1 MLKIRLARHGAKKRP
16 FYHVVVANSR
26 DPRDGRFI
34 EKLGT
39 FNPLLS
45 NDNEQRLV
53 LKEDRIKHWLAQ
65 GAQPTDR
72 IERFLSDKG
81 LIGKVA
87 QKNNP
92 KKSQPKQKAQERLKE
107 AEEKAAAA
115 VAAAEEAKRAA
126 EEAAAAPA
134 PAPVEEGPA
143 EAAAPAA
150 EEAPAQEEAPAE
162 GENN

>member
-16 FYHVVVANSR
+16 FYHIVVAHSR

-45 NDNEQRLV
+45 SDHEQRLV
-53 LKEDRIKHWLAQ
+53 LKEDRIRHWLSQ

-72 IERFLSDKG
+72 VERFLGDKG
-81 LIGKVA
+81 LIAKPA

-92 KKSQPKQKAQERLKE
+92 KKALPKQKAQERLKE
-107 AEEKAAAA
+107 AQEKAAAA
-115 VAAAEEAKRAA
+115 AAAAEEAKRAA
-126 EEAAAAPA
+126 EEATPVEAAPA
-134 PAPVEEGPA
+134 ESEKA
-143 EAAAPAA
+143 
-150 EEAPAQEEAPAE
+150 
-162 GENN
+162 